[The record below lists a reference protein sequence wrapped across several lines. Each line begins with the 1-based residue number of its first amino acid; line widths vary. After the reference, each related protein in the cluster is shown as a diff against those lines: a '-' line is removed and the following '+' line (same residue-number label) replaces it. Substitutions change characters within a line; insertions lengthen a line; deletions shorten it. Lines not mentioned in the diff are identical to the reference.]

1 MTGGPQV
8 NTFEKVQ
15 AAVTLL
21 RDRMTDRQTPSEN
34 INCTGYETFEIF
46 HNSFI
51 RLIQLNVGLSQVI
64 VS

>member
-1 MTGGPQV
+1 M

-15 AAVTLL
+15 EAVTLL

-34 INCTGYETFEIF
+34 INCTGYEAFEIF

-51 RLIQLNVGLSQVI
+51 RLIQLNIGLSQVI